1 MTSNDMIER
10 VARAIQQSFKDR
22 IAEPLRMPFEE
33 TGVLEPS
40 MVVMREYARAAIEA
54 MREPTEAMLKS
65 GFRKNVFDN
74 RGGCPGVPKGT
85 PCDDWS
91 DSEAIS
97 KYMQQSGIC
106 RVARMTRG
114 TCDVWQ
120 AMISAALHPIQNGEG
135 E

>member
-1 MTSNDMIER
+1 MPSNDMIER
-10 VARAIQQSFKDR
+10 VARAIYEGRNGSGCKPWAHQPKAHQEPYLKD
-22 IAEPLRMPFEE
+22 
-33 TGVLEPS
+33 
-40 MVVMREYARAAIEA
+40 ARAAIEA

-120 AMISAALHPIQNGEG
+120 AMISAALHPMPE

>member
-1 MTSNDMIER
+1 MDIVEK
-10 VARAIQQSFKDR
+10 VARAICKEWFLGSERTWQNFLP
-22 IAEPLRMPFEE
+22 A
-33 TGVLEPS
+33 
-40 MVVMREYARAAIEA
+40 ARAAIEA